1 METLSNQEDA
11 DNARDFVKK
20 NKRLIIDRFA
30 SLEKFPPKDNPF
42 SMFMAG
48 SPGAGKT
55 EFSKAFIAK
64 SSEADSSFY
73 AVRIDA
79 DEIKSL
85 IPQYRGDNSDV
96 VQSAAVLGV
105 EKLYDYTLKHN
116 QNVIVDGTFASYEV
130 AFKNVKRSIDKG
142 RVVSIFYIY
151 QDPIVAWGF
160 AQKREKLEGRYIP
173 KEAFIQAFFAAR
185 ENVNK
190 IKTDFGD
197 RVIISLIEKN
207 KIDNS
212 IVEKFQINIDNIDN
226 HIKKEYTINS
236 LKSKL

>member
-55 EFSKAFIAK
+55 EFSKAFIELFK
-64 SSEADSSFY
+64 SDSSFY
-73 AVRIDA
+73 AVKIDA
-79 DEIKSL
+79 DEIKRL
-85 IPQYRGDNSDV
+85 IPQYRGDNSDI
-96 VQSAAVLGV
+96 VQSAAILGV

-142 RVVSIFYIY
+142 RIVSIFYIY

-185 ENVNK
+185 ENVNR
-190 IKTDFGD
+190 IKADFGD

-212 IVEKFQINIDNIDN
+212 IIEKFQINIDNIDN